1 MNYVRTMTPSSS
13 PDPVSPNPVSPNPV
27 SSGRLAGKTAVITG
41 GSNGIGRACSERFAA
56 EGANILIADLLT
68 EPGEAA
74 VDAINASG
82 GTARFVQLEAA
93 SQEANEAMA
102 AAAVEHFGT
111 IDVVVT
117 AAGISH
123 GGYTSGD
130 LEGGMKRMRQAAEAA
145 AINPAASLLELDLE
159 DWRRVIDVNLTGT
172 LLAIQATAA
181 VMLSQ
186 GKQGSIVTIASIAAR
201 DPLWGSPSYPV
212 SKAGVWMLTKN
223 AARTLAPLGI
233 RVNAIGPGFI
243 ETNMTAVLGE
253 VDEYNN
259 MILGLT
265 PMGRK
270 GKPSEIASVALFL
283 ACDDSSFVTGELI
296 HPDGGWFTG

>member
-1 MNYVRTMTPSSS
+1 MTTPSTS
-13 PDPVSPNPVSPNPV
+13 NP
-27 SSGRLAGKTAVITG
+27 SGRLAGKTAVITG

-56 EGANILIADLLT
+56 EGANILIADLLV

-74 VDAINASG
+74 AEAINASG
-82 GTARFVQLEAA
+82 GDARFVQLEAA

-123 GGYTSGD
+123 GEYRSGD
-130 LEGGMKRMRQAAEAA
+130 VEGGLKRMQKAAEAA
-145 AINPAASLLELDLE
+145 VVNPAASLVDLDID
-159 DWRRVIDVNLTGT
+159 DWRRVLDVNLTGT
-172 LLAIQATAA
+172 LLAIQSTAS
-181 VMLSQ
+181 VMLDQ
-186 GKQGSIVTIASIAAR
+186 GKPGSIVTIASIAAK

-233 RVNAIGPGFI
+233 RVNAIGPGFV
-243 ETNMTAVLGE
+243 ETNMTAALGE

-259 MILGLT
+259 LVVGLT

-270 GKPSEIASVALFL
+270 GRPSEIASVALFL
-283 ACDDSSFVTGELI
+283 ASDDASYVTGELI

>member
-1 MNYVRTMTPSSS
+1 MTTPSTS
-13 PDPVSPNPVSPNPV
+13 NP
-27 SSGRLAGKTAVITG
+27 SGRLAGKTAVITG

-56 EGANILIADLLT
+56 EGANILIADLLV

-74 VDAINASG
+74 AEAINASG
-82 GTARFVQLEAA
+82 GNARFVQLEAA

-123 GGYTSGD
+123 GEYRSGD
-130 LEGGMKRMRQAAEAA
+130 VEGGLKRMQKAAEAA
-145 AINPAASLLELDLE
+145 AVNPAASLVDLDID
-159 DWRRVIDVNLTGT
+159 DWRRVLDVNLTGT
-172 LLAIQATAA
+172 LLAIQSTAS
-181 VMLSQ
+181 VMLDQ
-186 GKQGSIVTIASIAAR
+186 GKPGSIVTIASIAAK

-233 RVNAIGPGFI
+233 RVNAIGPGFV
-243 ETNMTAVLGE
+243 ETNMTAALGE

-259 MILGLT
+259 LVVGLT

-270 GKPSEIASVALFL
+270 GRPSEIASVALFL
-283 ACDDSSFVTGELI
+283 ASDDASYVTGELI